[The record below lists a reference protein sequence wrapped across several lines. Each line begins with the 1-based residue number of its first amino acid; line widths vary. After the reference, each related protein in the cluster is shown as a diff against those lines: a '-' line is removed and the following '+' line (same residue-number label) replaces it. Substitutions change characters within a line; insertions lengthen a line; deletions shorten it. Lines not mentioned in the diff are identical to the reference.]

1 MKKLFIFICIFWL
14 FACESSI
21 NQERITSDEVAT
33 EVYEDDEP
41 FENPQPREPDERIYH
56 STRHVLED
64 GKIKYNFKEI
74 EGADIESFEF
84 LTGSYSR
91 DNKNVYFQ
99 EKRLSINDGI
109 WDGWDYGRVKNIEIL
124 EWDYSKDQKYIYY
137 KEYGF
142 LKHENK
148 KITFLEQNWTEKMS
162 EYDFPIFLKVW
173 EHIYL
178 EDDLQNHIDGKSFK
192 NKSLAYFQDDKWIYY
207 KNTLLP
213 IFPEKTIIIDRH
225 FIKDDRFV
233 FLYGKY
239 HPELDAKSF
248 QKITLSVDNMYFDEL
263 YKDKAWYYS
272 FNGYTNNFYKIDDNI
287 SEINMK
293 KCLADETLCKKII
306 GY

>member
-21 NQERITSDEVAT
+21 NQESITSDEVAT

-41 FENPQPREPDERIYH
+41 FENPQPREPDERTYY
-56 STRHVLED
+56 STDHVLED

-99 EKRLSINDGI
+99 EERLRISDGI
-109 WDGWDYGRVKNIEIL
+109 SDRWDYRRKKNIEIL
-124 EWDYSKDQKYIYY
+124 KWDYSKDQKYIYY

-142 LKHENK
+142 IKHENK
-148 KITFLEQNWTEKMS
+148 KINFLEQNWTEKIS

-173 EHIYL
+173 EQIYL
-178 EDDLQNHIDGKSFK
+178 EDDLQDHIDAKSFK
-192 NKSLAYFQDDKWIYY
+192 NRSLAYFQDDKWIYY

-213 IFPEKTIIIDRH
+213 VFPEKTIIIDRH

-239 HPELDAKSF
+239 HPELDAQTFK
-248 QKITLSVDNMYFDEL
+248 KINIPENHMYFIEL
-263 YKDKAWYYS
+263 YQDKSWFYS
-272 FNGYTNNFYKIDDNI
+272 FWMMWHNFYKIKNNV
-287 SEINMK
+287 SENSMK
-293 KCLADETLCKKII
+293 KCLADETLCENIL